1 MIINE
6 GKWGESM
13 IKYTTG
19 DLFQSSTE
27 ALVNT
32 VNCEGYMGKGI
43 AYQFK
48 LKFPENNK
56 DYIRAVKSGDL
67 RIGTLHHFEENGKVI
82 INFPTKNKWRAKS
95 KMEYIEK
102 GLKALI
108 LLIEQL
114 NLKSVAIPP
123 LGSGNGGLIWQD
135 VKRLMEEKLAAIEE
149 NVDIYIYE
157 PSQSY
162 KAQPKEEPK
171 LSLSAL
177 ILMDI
182 KHHLQKFNK
191 LRLQKT
197 AFYMEVLSGESYFKF
212 QKYKFGPYDN
222 AINIISRNIKEFQDY
237 HGVKKTDEAYQ
248 ILYNKL
254 ISDNVNSKLQTLQ
267 PFIKEAA
274 ELVNKFSSDHELEC
288 VSTISY
294 LLKENQELNEDE
306 IVSAFKSWSRDKA
319 DRFSESEIK
328 KGIETLYEARI
339 IEKTLMGYIISQSHS
354 LHHN

>member
-1 MIINE
+1 
-6 GKWGESM
+6 M

-48 LKFPENNK
+48 LKYPENNK
-56 DYIRAVKSGDL
+56 DYKRAVKSGDL
-67 RIGTLHHFEENGKVI
+67 RIGTLHHFEENGKII
-82 INFPTKNKWRAKS
+82 INFPTKDKWRAKS

-102 GLKALI
+102 GLNALI
-108 LLIEQL
+108 LLIDQL

-123 LGSGNGGLIWQD
+123 LGSGNGGLNWQD
-135 VKRLMEEKLAAIEE
+135 VKKLMEEKMAVVDD
-149 NVDIYIYE
+149 NVEIYIYE
-157 PSQSY
+157 PSQNY
-162 KAQPKEEPK
+162 KVQPKVEPK

-182 KHHLQKFNK
+182 KHHLQRFNK

-197 AFYMEVLSGESYFKF
+197 AFYMDVLSGESYFKF

-222 AINIISRNIKEFQDY
+222 GINIISRNIKEFQDY
-237 HGVKKTDEAYQ
+237 HGVKKTGEAYY

-254 ISDNVNSKLQTLQ
+254 VSDQVNSKLQTLQ
-267 PFIKEAA
+267 PFVKEAA

-288 VSTISY
+288 VSTITY
-294 LLKENQELNEDE
+294 LLKENQELNEEE
-306 IVSAFKSWSRDKA
+306 IVAEFKVWSKDKG
-319 DRFSESEIK
+319 DRFSESEIRQ
-328 KGIETLYEARI
+328 GIQTLYEARI
-339 IEKTLMGYIISQSHS
+339 IEKTLMGYIINQSHA
-354 LHHN
+354 LHYN